1 MTRGDRRL
9 PAASWLVFAAALGF
23 LAGMLVMAAMVTIF
37 PSGANTIAPPLAE
50 ASNQPVKVRP
60 SKPESPPPITAPETP
75 AMPALSANPFEDLRR
90 RTLTLPVHG
99 VKKDDLRDSFN
110 EARGSARRHEAID
123 ILAPR
128 HTPVVAVEDG
138 TIARLFLSEAGG
150 ITIYQFDPTTTY
162 VYYYAHLQKYA
173 DGLEEGDKVKRGE
186 VIAYVGTSGNAPRDT
201 PHLHFAIFKM
211 TDKKQWWQGTPIDP
225 FDIFG
230 WTGG

>member
-1 MTRGDRRL
+1 MKQGDRRL
-9 PAASWLVFAAALGF
+9 PAASWLVFVAALGF

-37 PSGANTIAPPLAE
+37 PSGASTIAQPLVE
-50 ASNQPVKVRP
+50 ASSQPVKVRP
-60 SKPESPPPITAPETP
+60 SLPESPPAVTKPEPPPTP
-75 AMPALSANPFEDLRR
+75 ELSANPFENLRR
-90 RTLTLPVHG
+90 KNLELPVQG
-99 VKKDDLRDSFN
+99 VKRKDLRDSFN
-110 EARGSARRHEAID
+110 ETRGSARRHEAID

-128 HTPVVAVEDG
+128 HTPVIAVEDG

-173 DGLEEGDKVKRGE
+173 DGVKEGGAVKRGD

-211 TDKKQWWQGTPIDP
+211 TDEKKWWEGTAIDP
-225 FDIFG
+225 YSVLR
-230 WTGG
+230 